1 MELQKQKVGKWL
13 AGALLI
19 LVVPNILFW
28 LLGLKVSLMRGV
40 FVFEYL
46 LIACLYPYINRKLFI
61 TTWVLLAIYD
71 LFYAA
76 TSLFF
81 MDFLEIAHALRKVPA
96 MPLTDMLKWAGVLI
110 LFVGVVFGLLTLLM
124 RYNVKNRIM
133 HVRFLWPLIIIYFF
147 INAFSGKQ
155 EQANKSIVSVPSWP
169 FIKAVQHAIIKS
181 TAKRNIELLGS
192 AAKKVFIDAPGSGQ
206 VKKEALILVES
217 WGLLTDSSLQRE
229 VMQSLSELSKQNLYT
244 IKVGTTS
251 YKYLTQAGEFRELTG
266 YVFHYYQVKDSWVKE
281 NSLLVKKQ
289 QQGYHVVGIHGN
301 TGQFYRRH
309 MIWPILGVQEMHF
322 SEEFAKLGMPLCGSN
337 EFKGV
342 CDTAINTWLL
352 NNMNRQPEKK
362 EFYYWVTLNTHLPL
376 VEIHDEAY
384 RKFAERWKAQ
394 GITENVLQIA
404 YQHKLL
410 FEDLVY
416 KLINTTGP
424 KAHILL
430 VGDHAPPFIDP
441 ADRRLINDQLV
452 PYVELIPD

>member
-1 MELQKQKVGKWL
+1 MEFQKQKIGKWL
-13 AGALLI
+13 VGALLI

-28 LLGLKVSLMRGV
+28 LLGLKVNLTRGV
-40 FVFEYL
+40 FVLEYL
-46 LIACLYPYINRKLFI
+46 LIASLYPYINRKLFI
-61 TTWVLLAIYD
+61 TTWVLFAIYD
-71 LFYAA
+71 LFYSA

-81 MDFLEIAHALRKVPA
+81 MDFLEIAHALTKVPA
-96 MPLTDMLKWAGVLI
+96 MPLVDMLKWAGMLI
-110 LFVGVVFGLLTLLM
+110 LFIGVVFGLLTLLM
-124 RYNVKNRIM
+124 RYDVKHRVM
-133 HVRFLWPLIIIYFF
+133 HLRFLWPLIILCFF
-147 INAFSGKQ
+147 INAFSAQKA
-155 EQANKSIVSVPSWP
+155 QANKSIVSAPSWP

-192 AAKKVFIDAPGSGQ
+192 AAKKIFIEAPGSGQ

-217 WGLLTDSSLQRE
+217 WGLLADSSLQHE
-229 VMQSLSELSKQNLYT
+229 VMQPLSELSKQNLYT
-244 IKVGTTS
+244 IKEGTTS

-301 TGQFYRRH
+301 TGQFYRRQ

-322 SEEFAKLGMPLCGSN
+322 SEDFAKQNMPLCGSY

-352 NNMNRQPEKK
+352 NTMNRQPNRK

-376 VEIHDEAY
+376 IEVHDEGY
-384 RKFAERWKAQ
+384 TKFAQKWKQ
-394 GITENVLQIA
+394 RGITENILQMA
-404 YQHKLL
+404 YQHQMLFKDLAGKLS
-410 FEDLVY
+410 
-416 KLINTTGP
+416 KPGSS

-441 ADRRLINDQLV
+441 ADRKLLNDHLV
-452 PYVELIPD
+452 PYVELVPN

>member
-1 MELQKQKVGKWL
+1 MELQKQKIGKRL
-13 AGALLI
+13 IGALLI

-40 FVFEYL
+40 FVWEYL

-61 TTWVLLAIYD
+61 TTWVLFAVYD
-71 LFYAA
+71 MFYAA

-81 MDFLEIAHALRKVPA
+81 MDFLEIAHALTKVPA
-96 MPLTDMLKWAGVLI
+96 MPLVDLLKWAGVLI
-110 LFVGVVFGLLTLLM
+110 LFVGAVFGLLTLLM
-124 RYNVKNRIM
+124 RYNVKYRIM
-133 HVRFLWPLIIIYFF
+133 HVRFLWPLIVVCFF
-147 INAFSGKQ
+147 INVFSTNKT
-155 EQANKSIVSVPSWP
+155 QANKSIVGIPSWP
-169 FIKAVQHAIIKS
+169 FIKAAQHAIIKS

-217 WGLLTDSSLQRE
+217 WGLLNDSSLQRE
-229 VMQSLSELSKQNLYT
+229 VMQPLSTLSVANLYT
-244 IKVGTTS
+244 IKVGTTP

-266 YVFHYYQVKDSWVKE
+266 YVFHYYQVKDAWVKE

-301 TGQFYRRH
+301 TGQFYRRQT
-309 MIWPILGVQEMHF
+309 IWPILGVQEMHF
-322 SEEFAKLGMPLCGSN
+322 SEDFAKLGMPLCGSN

-352 NNMNRQPEKK
+352 NTMSRQPEKK

-376 VEIHDEAY
+376 IEIHDEAY
-384 RKFAERWKAQ
+384 RKFAEKWKAQ
-394 GITENVLQIA
+394 GIRENVLQMA
-404 YQHKLL
+404 YQHQLL
-410 FEDLVY
+410 FKDLVN
-416 KLINTTGP
+416 KLNKPGTP

-430 VGDHAPPFIDP
+430 VGDHAPPFIDL
-441 ADRRLINDQLV
+441 ADRRLFSDQMV
-452 PYVELIPD
+452 PYVELIPN